1 VTDTG
6 AGREPKFS
14 DDREWWWDGT
24 HWLPANQAPVPPPP
38 PTQAPVESPG
48 PGSPVL
54 GPPMPPSAKASG
66 GFPRWL
72 VIVAAIL
79 FLPITVVIL
88 IVRTK
93 WSGRTKAILSG
104 AWIVVLIAA
113 GVSGQAPSGLHP
125 VASASPSPAASAPA
139 VRAASPSP
147 VTKPSPVATPVT
159 NFAGG
164 SYGLGDTSVNP
175 STPKG
180 DHPDTQPACA
190 WEGYPFTSLWMIQT
204 EASATNA
211 SEAASVCA
219 HTTPDSAHWRA
230 ITNLDSIGA
239 PVCHLTTAD
248 GKVTLRLYT
257 YPGGGNDSNTLQF
270 CQGLSGS

>member
-1 VTDTG
+1 MT
-6 AGREPKFS
+6 A
-14 DDREWWWDGT
+14 
-24 HWLPANQAPVPPPP
+24 
-38 PTQAPVESPG
+38 SP
-48 PGSPVL
+48 
-54 GPPMPPSAKASG
+54 KASG

-79 FLPITVVIL
+79 FFPITVVIL

-93 WSGRTKAILSG
+93 WSVRTKTIASG
-104 AWIVVLIAA
+104 VWIAALLAA
-113 GVSGQAPSGLHP
+113 GVSSQASPAALPTAGTVSSP
-125 VASASPSPAASAPA
+125 TASPSPLKSTPTPL
-139 VRAASPSP
+139 S
-147 VTKPSPVATPVT
+147 KPSPVATPVM

-164 SYGLGDTSVNP
+164 SYGLGDTPVNP